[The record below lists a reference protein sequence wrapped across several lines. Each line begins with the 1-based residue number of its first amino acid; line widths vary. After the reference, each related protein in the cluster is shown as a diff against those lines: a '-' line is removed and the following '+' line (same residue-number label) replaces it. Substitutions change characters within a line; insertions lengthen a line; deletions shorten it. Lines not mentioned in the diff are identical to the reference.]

1 MDYDRLC
8 TEITELDESIVA
20 AFVLGKNVLGMHVK
34 MNVPKIKDEDAR
46 LLAEQ
51 TATVIGIT
59 RSNERL
65 FGKVG
70 FMLVHHEFVD
80 GLFFPVDE
88 KTTVLVGLVRP
99 YDQEAIASEVQK
111 KLALALKAGN
121 L

>member
-1 MDYDRLC
+1 MG
-8 TEITELDESIVA
+8 LDESIVA
-20 AFVLGKNVLGMHVK
+20 AFVLGKNVMGMNVK
-34 MNVPKIKDEDAR
+34 MNVPKMKDEDAR

-80 GLFFPVDE
+80 GMFFPANDR
-88 KTTVLVGLVRP
+88 TVLVGLVRP
-99 YDQEAIASEVQK
+99 YDQDAIVGKVQK
-111 KLALALKAGN
+111 WLASALKAGG

>member
-1 MDYDRLC
+1 LDYERLC
-8 TEITELDESIVA
+8 ADIVGLEEGIVA
-20 AFVLGKNVLGMHVK
+20 AFVLGKKVLGMNVK
-34 MNVPKIKDEDAR
+34 MNVPKIKEEDAR

-80 GLFFPVDE
+80 GMFFPVDE

-99 YDQEAIASEVQK
+99 YDQEAVAGKVQK
-111 KLALALKAGN
+111 KLASAFKAGN

>member
-1 MDYDRLC
+1 M
-8 TEITELDESIVA
+8 ELDGSIVA
-20 AFVLGKNVLGMHVK
+20 AFVLGKSVLGMSVK
-34 MNVPKIKDEDAR
+34 MDVPKIKDEDAR

-51 TATVIGIT
+51 TATVVGIT

-80 GLFFPVDE
+80 GMFFPFDE

-99 YDQEAIASEVQK
+99 YDQESVVDKVQK
-111 KLALALKAGN
+111 KVAYAFKTSN